1 MSALLRPSP
10 GSILVQRQ
18 APGEPVSR
26 LPILMLAWSIW
37 LFATPLYGPKVFP
50 HWLWP
55 TLISYAVFLLLYHH
69 AYYRDR
75 RRLRWVVPAVA
86 ALAFAVL
93 PFNPGAQC
101 YLIYACAFVAYAA
114 PPRGAVLLM
123 LLMLGLF
130 AVFWMMLGW
139 SPLYI
144 VSTVLVGVAVGMMNI
159 SFERRAQA
167 DAALRLSHEEVR
179 RLAAVAERERIGR
192 DLHDLLGHTLSLVAL
207 KADLATRLL
216 ERDPLR
222 ARREIDEV
230 ARVSREALAQV
241 RRAVTGIRAAGL
253 AAELA
258 SARLLLDIEGVLLD
272 ADIGDHTL
280 PPEIEST
287 LALTLREAIT
297 NVQRHA
303 CARRVFVQ
311 LSQRVDEVTLSVED
325 NGRGSGDIRP
335 GNGLSGMRE
344 RLQALGGELR
354 IEARTGTG
362 LRLLASLPL
371 PPSLPRSPSEPER
384 LPLAV
389 H

>member
-10 GSILVQRQ
+10 GSILSQRQ

-26 LPILMLAWSIW
+26 LPILMLAWSVW
-37 LFATPLYGPKVFP
+37 LFATPLYEPTVFP
-50 HWLWP
+50 QWLWP
-55 TLISYAVFLLLYHH
+55 TLVSYVLFLGLYHH

-75 RRLRWVVPAVA
+75 RHLRWVVPALAV
-86 ALAFAVL
+86 LAFAVL

-101 YLIYACAFVAYAA
+101 YLIYACAFVAFATS
-114 PPRGAVLLM
+114 PRKAVAVM
-123 LLMLGLF
+123 LVMLGLF
-130 AVFWMMLGW
+130 AVVWLLRGW
-139 SPLYI
+139 SLLYI
-144 VSTVLVGVAVGMMNI
+144 VTAVIVGLAVGMMNI

-207 KADLATRLL
+207 KADLAARLL
-216 ERDPLR
+216 ERDPPR

-272 ADIGDHTL
+272 ADVGDHAL

-287 LALTLREAIT
+287 LALTLREAVT

-303 CARRVFVQ
+303 RARRVRVQ
-311 LSQRVDEVTLSVED
+311 LSQRAGTVALSVD
-325 NGRGSGDIRP
+325 DDGRGGGDIRP

-344 RLQALGGELR
+344 RLQALGGDLR
-354 IEARTGTG
+354 IEAREGTG

-371 PPSLPRSPSEPER
+371 PPLPEPGPV
-384 LPLAV
+384 PLAV